1 MSRLIARRTTM
12 KKIYRLRDLR
22 EDRDLSQKEV
32 AKQMFL
38 HTTQYQRY
46 ENGDSDLPL
55 EWAIRF
61 AKFYDVSID
70 YLAGIISV
78 PKPYIQDVPNPAK
91 AIENNRKDIAFAK
104 KIKILYEK
112 TYGED
117 KKK

>member
-1 MSRLIARRTTM
+1 M
-12 KKIYRLRDLR
+12 KKVYRLKDLR
-22 EDRDLSQKEV
+22 EDKDLSQKEI

-46 ENGDSDLPL
+46 ESGDSDLPL

-61 AKFYDVSID
+61 AKFYNVSID

-78 PKPYIQDVPNPAK
+78 PRPYVQDVPDPAK
-91 AIENNRKDIAFAK
+91 AIEETRKDISFAK
-104 KIKILYEK
+104 KIKLLYTE
-112 TYGED
+112 TYGDD